1 MIECNARLARN
12 KFEGNQG
19 KVQSRETTKIQS
31 NKIGGGSYE
40 EKGCKLRAH

>member
-1 MIECNARLARN
+1 MQDWQGTNLKEIKAEF
-12 KFEGNQG
+12 KPEG
-19 KVQSRETTKIQS
+19 TTKIQS